1 MFILLLPILPCYF
14 SLSAWLCV
22 NCFYFIYVE
31 YQVKRRSKLSLFCCV
46 FTLFSHH
53 MYDDVIKGLLNGGQ
67 KYRATTTRKAQKI
80 MMVERGWCNRLV
92 QASDSNKLLSKSS
105 THIPFHSLTTFSLKP
120 NSSNTKVI
128 T

>member
-31 YQVKRRSKLSLFCCV
+31 YRRSKLSLFCCV

-80 MMVERGWCNRLV
+80 MMVDGAIAWCK
-92 QASDSNKLLSKSS
+92 QAIAINFYQKVVH
-105 THIPFHSLTTFSLKP
+105 TYHS
-120 NSSNTKVI
+120 I
-128 T
+128 H